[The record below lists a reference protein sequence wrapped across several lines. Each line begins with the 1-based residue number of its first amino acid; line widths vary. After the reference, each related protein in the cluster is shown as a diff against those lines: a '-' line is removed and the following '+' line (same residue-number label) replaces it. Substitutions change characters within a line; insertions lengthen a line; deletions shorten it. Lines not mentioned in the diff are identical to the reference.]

1 MKEKFIFNVKRFF
14 MKYCLLLFIV
24 VAASCSHTY
33 YVVRHAEKAVPAANM
48 GSDVPLS
55 AEGEQRAIDLK
66 EALKNEK
73 IAYVY
78 STNTIRTKT
87 TAKPTADHFGLTT
100 EMYGPKPDSTFIAL
114 LKAKKKN
121 TLVVG
126 HSNTI
131 DDVVNMLCGEKKVA
145 GDLAETQYDNLF
157 VVKKKGKR
165 YVFTGKKYGK
175 PTP

>member
-14 MKYCLLLFIV
+14 MKYLLLLVVIV
-24 VAASCSHTY
+24 ATSCGHTY
-33 YVVRHAEKAVPAANM
+33 YVVRHAEKTVPAANM
-48 GSDVPLS
+48 SSDVPLS
-55 AEGEQRAIDLK
+55 AEGEQRATDLK
-66 EALKNEK
+66 ETLKNKK
-73 IAYVY
+73 IAYIY

-100 EMYGPKPDSTFIAL
+100 EMYGPRPDSAFIAL
-114 LKAKKKN
+114 LKTKKKN

-145 GDLAETQYDNLF
+145 GDLAETAYDNLF
-157 VVKKKGKR
+157 VVKRKGKR
-165 YVFTGKKYGK
+165 FVFTGNKYGK